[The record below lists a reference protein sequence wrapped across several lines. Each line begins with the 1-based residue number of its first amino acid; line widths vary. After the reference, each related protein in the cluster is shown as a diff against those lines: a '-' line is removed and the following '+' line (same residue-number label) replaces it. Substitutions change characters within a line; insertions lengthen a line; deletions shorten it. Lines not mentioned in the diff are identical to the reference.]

1 MLPFNSFNIKI
12 HWKIRLRFENDF
24 FPFVFSTLINSLTYF
39 NKMVS
44 QVTPINLIKKITNW
58 NYCKLLYNNIS
69 SKKWSIHLFENYFLF
84 LKIKNNNNLKYYLD
98 ILHIFVI
105 KIEKMSL
112 DKIQKLLYNYS

>member
-1 MLPFNSFNIKI
+1 MI
-12 HWKIRLRFENDF
+12 
-24 FPFVFSTLINSLTYF
+24 
-39 NKMVS
+39 
-44 QVTPINLIKKITNW
+44 PINLIKKITNW

-69 SKKWSIHLFENYFLF
+69 SKKWSIHLFENYFRF